1 MRKIFIIIF
10 CCIAVLL
17 TGYVGY
23 RSYKVWKCSHL
34 MSLAHQFLAKA
45 DGRRSALLC
54 VQQVLRSD
62 PRNLDATRVM
72 AQLTEAARSPSALL
86 WWSRVVELN
95 PHSLDDRL
103 ALAQTAMLMR
113 DYATATNALGG
124 VDQAGRNT
132 VAYHN
137 VAGTVAAAAN
147 QTALAEAQFL
157 EATRLDPEN
166 QSVQLNLAVVRL
178 HGTNLP
184 ALTQARDSLK
194 QLSSNATNSFL
205 RCQALRE
212 LAFDALRH
220 RQGDEALLLS
230 KQLLQ
235 ETNSTFHDRLLRLDV
250 LQETQIAGFRPALT
264 AFQHE
269 AVGDPGKIYELAT
282 WQMANTSPQDA
293 LTWLRTLPPNT
304 QTNQS
309 VELLVAECFTM
320 LRDWR
325 GLQSSIERQNWAE
338 LEFVRH
344 AFLSRALR
352 GQELPDSAK
361 VEWERALQAANG
373 QKAGLVML
381 LRLAAQ
387 WNWQSE
393 GEDILWTIVNRY
405 PGEQW
410 AIQGLSQA
418 MYAGGRTRSLMKLF
432 SQELRRSPSDLAM
445 KNNLA
450 MTALLLDAQE
460 LKPYDLA
467 REVYQKSP
475 TNASYVST
483 YAFSLYLQGKNAE
496 ALKVIKTLKP
506 GELQDPSIAGYYG
519 LILKATGDRARA
531 RAYLDWTAKARLL
544 PEEKKLFDQAKAGL

>member
-1 MRKIFIIIF
+1 
-10 CCIAVLL
+10 
-17 TGYVGY
+17 
-23 RSYKVWKCSHL
+23 
-34 MSLAHQFLAKA
+34 
-45 DGRRSALLC
+45 
-54 VQQVLRSD
+54 
-62 PRNLDATRVM
+62 
-72 AQLTEAARSPSALL
+72 
-86 WWSRVVELN
+86 
-95 PHSLDDRL
+95 
-103 ALAQTAMLMR
+103 
-113 DYATATNALGG
+113 

-137 VAGTVAAAAN
+137 VAGAVAAGAN
-147 QTALAEAQFL
+147 QTAQAEAQFL
-157 EATRLDPEN
+157 EAAMLDPEN

-178 HGTNLP
+178 HGTNL
-184 ALTQARDSLK
+184 AAVTEARDSLK

-220 RQGDEALLLS
+220 RQGDQALLLS

-235 ETNSTFHDRLLRLDV
+235 ETNSTFQDRLLRLDV
-250 LQETQIAGFRPALT
+250 LQETQPAGFRPALT
-264 AFQHE
+264 AFEHE
-269 AVGDPGKIYELAT
+269 AGGDPGKIYELAT
-282 WQMANTSPQDA
+282 WQMAKTSPQDA
-293 LTWLRTLPPNT
+293 LTWLRTLPSNT

-309 VELLVAECFTM
+309 VELLVAECCTM

-325 GLQSSIERQNWAE
+325 GLQSSVAKQNWAE

-352 GQELPDSAK
+352 GQELADSAK
-361 VEWERALQAANG
+361 VEWELALKAANG
-373 QKAGLVML
+373 QKGTLAML

-393 GEDILWTIVNRY
+393 SEEILWTIINRY
-405 PGEQW
+405 PGEQR
-410 AIQGLSQA
+410 AIQTLGQV
-418 MYAGGRTRSLMKLF
+418 MYAGGRTRSLMQLY
-432 SQELRRSPSDLAM
+432 SQEAKRVPADLSA

-506 GELQDPSIAGYYG
+506 QELQDPSIAGYYG

-531 RAYLDWTAKARLL
+531 RAYLDWSAKARLL
-544 PEEKKLFDQAKAGL
+544 PEEKKLFDKAKAGL

>member
-1 MRKIFIIIF
+1 MRKTFIIIF

-17 TGYVGY
+17 AGYAGY
-23 RSYKVWKCSHL
+23 RGYNVWKSSHL
-34 MSLAHQFLAKA
+34 MGLAHQFLAKA
-45 DGRRSALLC
+45 DGRNALLC
-54 VQQVLRSD
+54 VQQVLRSN

-86 WWSRVVELN
+86 WRSRVVELN

-103 ALAQTAMLMR
+103 ALAQTALMMR

-124 VDQAGRNT
+124 VDPAGKKT

-137 VAGTVAAAAN
+137 VAGAVAAGAN

-157 EATRLDPEN
+157 EAAMLDPEN

-184 ALTQARDSLK
+184 AITQARDSLR
-194 QLSSNATNSFL
+194 QLSSNSTNSFL

-235 ETNSTFHDRLLRLDV
+235 ETNSTFKDRLLRLDV
-250 LQETQIAGFRPALT
+250 LQQAQPAGFRPALT

-269 AVGDPGKIYELAT
+269 AGSDPGKIYELAT

-293 LTWLRTLPPNT
+293 LTWLRTLPSNT

-309 VELLVAECFTM
+309 VELLAAECFTT

-325 GLQSSIERQNWAE
+325 GLQSFIEKQNWAE

-352 GQELPDSAK
+352 GQELVDSAK
-361 VEWERALQAANG
+361 VEWERALSTANG
-373 QKAGLVML
+373 QKGSLVML
-381 LRLAAQ
+381 LRLAAA
-387 WNWQSE
+387 WNWQTE
-393 GEDILWTIVNRY
+393 GEDILWTIVNRN

-410 AIQGLSQA
+410 AIQSLSQA
-418 MYAGGRTRSLMKLF
+418 LYAGGRTRSLMQLF
-432 SQELRRSPSDLAM
+432 GQESKRVPSDLSM

-460 LKPYDLA
+460 IKPYDLA

-475 TNASYVST
+475 TNSSYVST

-506 GELQDPSIAGYYG
+506 QELQDPSVAGYYG

-531 RAYLDWTAKARLL
+531 RAYLDWASKARLL
-544 PEEKKLFDQAKAGL
+544 PEEKKLFDKAKAGL

>member
-1 MRKIFIIIF
+1 MRKTFIIIL

-23 RSYKVWKCSHL
+23 RSYNVWKCSHL

-45 DGRRSALLC
+45 DGRNAVLC

-62 PRNLDATRVM
+62 PHNLDATRVM

-86 WWSRVVELN
+86 WRTRVVELN

-103 ALAQTAMLMR
+103 ALAQTALMMR
-113 DYATATNALGG
+113 DHATATNALGG
-124 VDQAGRNT
+124 VDQAGQST

-137 VAGTVAAAAN
+137 VAGAVAAAAN
-147 QTALAEAQFL
+147 QSALAEAQFL
-157 EATRLDPEN
+157 EAAMLDPQN

-178 HGTNLP
+178 HGTNL
-184 ALTQARDSLK
+184 AAITEARDSLK
-194 QLSSNATNSFL
+194 QLSSYATNSFL

-220 RQGDEALLLS
+220 RQGDQALGLS

-235 ETNSTFHDRLLRLDV
+235 ETNSTFKDRLLRLDV
-250 LQETQIAGFRPALT
+250 LQETQPAGFRPALT
-264 AFQHE
+264 AFEHE
-269 AVGDPGKIYELAT
+269 AGGDPGKIYELAT
-282 WQMANTSPQDA
+282 WQMAKSSPQDA
-293 LTWLRTLPPNT
+293 LTWLRTLPSNT

-309 VELLVAECFTM
+309 VELLVAECCTM
-320 LRDWR
+320 LKDWR
-325 GLQSSIERQNWAE
+325 GLQSSIARQNWAE

-352 GQELPDSAK
+352 GQELTDSAK
-361 VEWERALQAANG
+361 AEWEQALKAANG
-373 QKAGLVML
+373 QKGSLVML
-381 LRLAAQ
+381 LRQAAQ

-393 GEDILWTIVNRY
+393 GEDILWTIINRY

-410 AIQGLSQA
+410 AIQTLSQA
-418 MYAGGRTRSLMKLF
+418 LYAGGRTRSLMQLY
-432 SQELRRSPSDLAM
+432 SQESKRVPSDLSA

-450 MTALLLDAQE
+450 MTGLLLDAQE
-460 LKPYDLA
+460 FKPYDLA

-483 YAFSLYLQGKNAE
+483 YAFALYLQGKNAE

-506 GELQDPSIAGYYG
+506 QELQDPSIAGYYG

-531 RAYLDWTAKARLL
+531 RAYLDWTVKARLL
-544 PEEKKLFDQAKAGL
+544 PEEKKLFDNAKAGL

>member
-1 MRKIFIIIF
+1 MRKTFIIIL
-10 CCIAVLL
+10 CLIAVLL

-34 MSLAHQFLAKA
+34 MSLAHQFLAKS
-45 DGRRSALLC
+45 DERNALLC
-54 VQQVLRSD
+54 VQQVLRSE

-95 PHSLDDRL
+95 PHSLEDRL
-103 ALAQTAMLMR
+103 ALAQTAMRMR

-124 VDQAGRNT
+124 VDQADKST

-137 VAGTVAAAAN
+137 IAGAVAAAAN
-147 QTALAEAQFL
+147 QTALAESQFL
-157 EATRLDPEN
+157 EAAMLDPQN

-178 HGTNLP
+178 LSTNL
-184 ALTQARDSLK
+184 ATLTEARDSLR
-194 QLSSNATNSFL
+194 QLSSNGTNSFL
-205 RCQALRE
+205 RSQALRE
-212 LAFDALRH
+212 LALDALRH
-220 RQGDEALLLS
+220 RQGDQALLLS

-235 ETNSTFHDRLLRLDV
+235 ETNSTFQDRLLRLKV
-250 LQETQIAGFRPALT
+250 LQETQPAGFRPALT

-269 AVGDPGKIYELAT
+269 AASDPGKTFELAT

-293 LTWLRTLPPNT
+293 LTWLWTLPSNM

-309 VELLVAECFTM
+309 VELLVAECCTM

-325 GLQSSIERQNWAE
+325 GLQSSIAKQNWAE

-352 GQELPDSAK
+352 GQDLADSAK
-361 VEWERALQAANG
+361 AEWELALQAAHG
-373 QKAGLVML
+373 QKASLVML
-381 LRLAAQ
+381 LRLTAQ
-387 WNWQSE
+387 WNWESE

-410 AIQGLSQA
+410 AVQGLSQA
-418 MYAGGRTRSLMKLF
+418 LYTSGRTRSLMQLF
-432 SQELRRSPSDLAM
+432 SQESQRVPSDLSA

-467 REVYQKSP
+467 REVYQASP

-506 GELQDPSIAGYYG
+506 GELEAPSIAGYYG
-519 LILKATGDRARA
+519 LILMVTGDRARA
-531 RAYLDWTAKARLL
+531 KAYLDWSAKATLL
-544 PEEKKLFDQAKAGL
+544 PEEKKLFNKAKAGL

>member
-1 MRKIFIIIF
+1 MRKTFIIIL
-10 CCIAVLL
+10 CCVAVLL

-23 RSYKVWKCSHL
+23 RSYKVWKCNHL

-45 DGRRSALLC
+45 DGRNALLC

-62 PRNLDATRVM
+62 PRNLDATRLM
-72 AQLTEAARSPSALL
+72 AQLTEASRSPSALL

-103 ALAQTAMLMR
+103 ALAQTAVLMR

-124 VDQAGRNT
+124 VDQAGKST

-137 VAGTVAAAAN
+137 EAGAVAAAAN
-147 QTALAEAQFL
+147 QTALAEEQFL
-157 EATRLDPEN
+157 EAAMLDPQN
-166 QSVQLNLAVVRL
+166 QNVQLNLAVVRL
-178 HGTNLP
+178 QSTNL
-184 ALTQARDSLK
+184 AAVTEARDSLR
-194 QLSSNATNSFL
+194 QLSSSATNSFL

-220 RQGDEALLLS
+220 RQADQALSLS

-235 ETNSTFHDRLLRLDV
+235 QTNSTFQDRLLRLDV
-250 LQETQIAGFRPALT
+250 LQETQPAGFRPALT

-269 AVGDPGKIYELAT
+269 AAGDPREIAELAT

-293 LTWLRTLPPNT
+293 LTWLRTLPANT

-309 VELLVAECFTM
+309 VELLVAECYTT
-320 LRDWR
+320 LLDWR
-325 GLQSSIERQNWAE
+325 GLQSSLAKQNWAE

-344 AFLSRALR
+344 AFMSRALR
-352 GQELPDSAK
+352 GQDMADSAK
-361 VEWERALQAANG
+361 AEWELALKGANG
-373 QKAGLVML
+373 QKGSLVML

-393 GEDILWTIVNRY
+393 GEDLLWTIVNRY

-410 AIQGLSQA
+410 AIQSLSQA
-418 MYAGGRTRSLMKLF
+418 LYAGGRTRSLMQLF
-432 SQELRRSPSDLAM
+432 SQESKRVPSDLST

-450 MTALLLDAQE
+450 MTALLLEAQE

-467 REVYQKSP
+467 REVYQASP

-483 YAFSLYLQGKNAE
+483 YAFSLYLQGKSAD
-496 ALKVIKTLKP
+496 ALKVMRTLKP

-544 PEEKKLFDQAKAGL
+544 PEEKKLFATAKAGL

>member
-1 MRKIFIIIF
+1 M
-10 CCIAVLL
+10 
-17 TGYVGY
+17 
-23 RSYKVWKCSHL
+23 
-34 MSLAHQFLAKA
+34 
-45 DGRRSALLC
+45 
-54 VQQVLRSD
+54 
-62 PRNLDATRVM
+62 
-72 AQLTEAARSPSALL
+72 
-86 WWSRVVELN
+86 
-95 PHSLDDRL
+95 
-103 ALAQTAMLMR
+103 
-113 DYATATNALGG
+113 
-124 VDQAGRNT
+124 
-132 VAYHN
+132 
-137 VAGTVAAAAN
+137 
-147 QTALAEAQFL
+147 
-157 EATRLDPEN
+157 LDPEN

-178 HGTNLP
+178 HGTNL
-184 ALTQARDSLK
+184 AAVTEARDSLK

-220 RQGDEALLLS
+220 RQADEALLLS

-235 ETNSTFHDRLLRLDV
+235 ETNSAFQDRLLRLDV
-250 LQETQIAGFRPALT
+250 LQETQPAGFRPALT

-269 AVGDPGKIYELAT
+269 AGGDPGKISELAT
-282 WQMANTSPQDA
+282 WQMAKTSPQDA
-293 LTWLRTLPPNT
+293 LAWLRTLPSNT
-304 QTNQS
+304 RTNQS
-309 VELLVAECFTM
+309 VELLVAECCTM

-325 GLQSSIERQNWAE
+325 GLQSSIEQQNWAE

-352 GQELPDSAK
+352 GQELADSAK
-361 VEWERALQAANG
+361 VEWELALKAANG
-373 QKAGLVML
+373 QKGSLVML

-410 AIQGLSQA
+410 AIQSLSQA
-418 MYAGGRTRSLMKLF
+418 MYAGGRTRSLMQLF
-432 SQELRRSPSDLAM
+432 GQESKRVPSDLSM

-467 REVYQKSP
+467 REVYQASP
-475 TNASYVST
+475 TNASFVST

-531 RAYLDWTAKARLL
+531 RAYLDWTSKVHLL
-544 PEEKKLFDQAKAGL
+544 PEEKKLFDKAKAGL

>member
-1 MRKIFIIIF
+1 MRKTFIIIF

-17 TGYVGY
+17 AGYAGY
-23 RSYKVWKCSHL
+23 RGYNVWKSSHL
-34 MSLAHQFLAKA
+34 MGLAHQFLAKA
-45 DGRRSALLC
+45 DGRNALLC
-54 VQQVLRSD
+54 VQQVLRSN

-86 WWSRVVELN
+86 WRSRVVELN

-103 ALAQTAMLMR
+103 ALAQTALMMR

-124 VDQAGRNT
+124 VDTAGKKT

-137 VAGTVAAAAN
+137 VAGAVAAGAN

-157 EATRLDPEN
+157 EAAMLDPEN
-166 QSVQLNLAVVRL
+166 QSVQMNLAVVRL

-184 ALTQARDSLK
+184 AITQARDSLR
-194 QLSSNATNSFL
+194 QLSSNSTNSFL

-235 ETNSTFHDRLLRLDV
+235 ETNSTFKDRLLQLEV
-250 LQETQIAGFRPALT
+250 LQETQPAGFRPALT

-269 AVGDPGKIYELAT
+269 AGNDTVKIYELAA

-293 LTWLRTLPPNT
+293 LTWLRTLPSNT

-309 VELLVAECFTM
+309 VELLAAERFST

-325 GLQSSIERQNWAE
+325 ELQSSIEKQNWAE

-352 GQELPDSAK
+352 GQELVDSAK
-361 VEWERALQAANG
+361 AEWELALKAANG
-373 QKAGLVML
+373 QKEGLVML
-381 LRLAAQ
+381 LRLAAA
-387 WNWQSE
+387 WNWQTE
-393 GEDILWTIVNRY
+393 GEDILWVIVNRF

-410 AIQGLSQA
+410 AIQSLSQA
-418 MYAGGRTRSLMKLF
+418 LYAGGRTRSLMQLF
-432 SQELRRSPSDLAM
+432 GQESKRVSSDFSM

-475 TNASYVST
+475 TNSSYVST

-506 GELQDPSIAGYYG
+506 QELQDPAIAGYYG

-531 RAYLDWTAKARLL
+531 RAYLDWTSKARLL
-544 PEEKKLFDQAKAGL
+544 PEEKKLFDNAKAGL

>member
-1 MRKIFIIIF
+1 MRKTFIIIL

-23 RSYKVWKCSHL
+23 RSYNVWKCSHL

-45 DGRRSALLC
+45 DGRNALLC
-54 VQQVLRSD
+54 VQRVLRSD
-62 PRNLDATRVM
+62 PHNLDATRVM

-86 WWSRVVELN
+86 WRTRVVELN

-103 ALAQTAMLMR
+103 ALAQTALMMR
-113 DYATATNALGG
+113 DHATATNALGG
-124 VDQAGRNT
+124 VDQAGQST

-137 VAGTVAAAAN
+137 VAGAVAAAAN
-147 QTALAEAQFL
+147 QSALAEAQFL
-157 EATRLDPEN
+157 EAAMLDPQN

-178 HGTNLP
+178 HGTNL
-184 ALTQARDSLK
+184 AAITEARDSLK
-194 QLSSNATNSFL
+194 QLSSYATNSFL

-220 RQGDEALLLS
+220 RQGDQALGLS

-235 ETNSTFHDRLLRLDV
+235 ETNSTFKDRLLRLDV
-250 LQETQIAGFRPALT
+250 LQATQPAGFRPALT
-264 AFQHE
+264 AFERE
-269 AVGDPGKIYELAT
+269 AGGDPGKIYELAT
-282 WQMANTSPQDA
+282 WQMIKTSPQDA
-293 LTWLRTLPPNT
+293 LTWLRTLPSNT

-309 VELLVAECFTM
+309 VELLVADCCTL

-325 GLQSSIERQNWAE
+325 GLQSSIARQNWAE

-352 GQELPDSAK
+352 GQELTDSAK
-361 VEWERALQAANG
+361 AEWEQALKAANG
-373 QKAGLVML
+373 QKGSLVML

-393 GEDILWTIVNRY
+393 GEDILWTIINRY

-410 AIQGLSQA
+410 AIQTLGQA
-418 MYAGGRTRSLMKLF
+418 MYAGGRTRSLMQLY
-432 SQELRRSPSDLAM
+432 SQESKRVPSDLSA

-450 MTALLLDAQE
+450 MTGLLLDAQE
-460 LKPYDLA
+460 IKPYDLA

-506 GELQDPSIAGYYG
+506 QELQDPSIAGYYG

-531 RAYLDWTAKARLL
+531 RAYLDWTVKARLL
-544 PEEKKLFDQAKAGL
+544 PEEKKLFDNAKAGL

>member
-1 MRKIFIIIF
+1 MRKTFIIIF
-10 CCIAVLL
+10 CLIAVLL

-23 RSYKVWKCSHL
+23 RSYNVWKCSHL
-34 MSLAHQFLAKA
+34 MGLAHQFLNRA
-45 DGRRSALLC
+45 DERNALLC

-62 PRNLDATRVM
+62 PHNLDATRVM
-72 AQLTEAARSPSALL
+72 AQLTEAARSPTALL

-103 ALAQTAMLMR
+103 ALAQSAMMTR
-113 DYATATNALGG
+113 DYTTATNALGG
-124 VDQAGRNT
+124 VDQAGQNT
-132 VAYHN
+132 AVYHN
-137 VAGTVAAAAN
+137 VAGAVAAAAN
-147 QTALAEAQFL
+147 HPAQAEAQFL
-157 EATRLDPEN
+157 EAARLDPQN

-178 HGTNLP
+178 HGTNLTT
-184 ALTQARDSLK
+184 LTEARTTLK

-212 LAFDALRH
+212 LALDALHH
-220 RQGDEALLLS
+220 RQGDEALILS

-235 ETNSTFHDRLLRLDV
+235 ETNSTFQDRLLRLNV
-250 LQETQIAGFRPALT
+250 LQEIQPAGLKLALT

-269 AVGDPGKIYELAT
+269 AGNDPGKISELAT
-282 WQMANTSPQDA
+282 WQMANTSPQDV
-293 LTWLRTLPPNT
+293 LTWLRTLPPGT
-304 QTNQS
+304 QTNES
-309 VELLVAECFTM
+309 LELLVAECFTM

-325 GLQSSIERQNWAE
+325 ELQSSIERQNWGE

-344 AFLSRALR
+344 AFLSQSLR

-361 VEWERALQAANG
+361 AEWELALQAANG

-381 LRLAAQ
+381 LRLATQ
-387 WNWQSE
+387 WNRQSE

-410 AIQGLSQA
+410 AIQALSQA
-418 MYAGGRTRSLMKLF
+418 LYAGGRTRSLMQLF
-432 SQELRRSPSDLAM
+432 SQEFQRNPSDLSL

-460 LKPYDLA
+460 YKPYDLA

-483 YAFSLYLQGKNAE
+483 YAFSLYLQGKNTE
-496 ALKVIKTLKP
+496 ALKAIKTLTP
-506 GELQDPSIAGYYG
+506 GELQSPSVAGYYG
-519 LILKATGDRARA
+519 LILKATGDRVRA
-531 RAYLDWTAKARLL
+531 RAYLDWSAKARLL
-544 PEEKKLFDQAKAGL
+544 PEEKQLFANAKAGL

>member
-1 MRKIFIIIF
+1 MRKAFIIIL

-17 TGYVGY
+17 AGYVGY
-23 RSYKVWKCSHL
+23 RSYTVWKCSHL
-34 MSLAHQFLAKA
+34 MGLAHQFLAKS
-45 DGRRSALLC
+45 DERNALLC

-62 PRNLDATRVM
+62 PHNLDATRVM
-72 AQLTEAARSPSALL
+72 AQLTVAARSPSAPL

-95 PHSLDDRL
+95 PNSLDDRL
-103 ALAQTAMLMR
+103 ALAQAAMVMG
-113 DYATATNALGG
+113 DFATATNALGG

-132 VAYHN
+132 VAYYN

-157 EATRLDPEN
+157 KAAMLDPEN

-178 HGTNLP
+178 HGTNLEE
-184 ALTQARDSLK
+184 LTEARDSLR
-194 QLSSNATNSFL
+194 QLSSNATNSFR

-212 LAFDALRH
+212 LALDALRH
-220 RQGDEALLLS
+220 RQADQALLLS

-235 ETNSTFHDRLLRLDV
+235 ETNSTFQDRLLRLDV
-250 LQETQIAGFRPALT
+250 LQATQPVGFRPALA

-269 AVGDPGKIYELAT
+269 AGGDPGKISALAT

-293 LTWLRTLPPNT
+293 LSWLRTLPPT
-304 QTNQS
+304 AQTNQS
-309 VELLVAECFTM
+309 VELLVAECCTM
-320 LRDWR
+320 LQDWR

-338 LEFVRH
+338 LDFVRH

-352 GQELPDSAK
+352 GQDLTDSAK
-361 VEWERALQAANG
+361 AEWERALQAANG

-387 WNWQSE
+387 WNWPSE

-410 AIQGLSQA
+410 AVQTLSKA
-418 MYAGGRTRSLMKLF
+418 LYAGGRTRSLMQLF
-432 SQELRRSPSDLAM
+432 SQEVQRVPSDLSA
-445 KNNLA
+445 KNDLA
-450 MTALLLDAQE
+450 MTSLLLNAQE
-460 LKPYDLA
+460 HKPYDLA
-467 REVYQKSP
+467 RDVYQKSP
-475 TNASYVST
+475 TNAFYVST

-496 ALKVIKTLKP
+496 ALKVMKTLKP
-506 GELQDPSIAGYYG
+506 GELQDPARAGYYG

-531 RAYLDWTAKARLL
+531 RTYLDWSAKAHLL

>member
-17 TGYVGY
+17 GGYVGY
-23 RSYKVWKCSHL
+23 RSYSVWKRSHL
-34 MSLAHQFLAKA
+34 MGLAHQFLAKA
-45 DGRRSALLC
+45 DGRNALLC

-62 PRNLDATRVM
+62 PHNLDATRVM

-86 WWSRVVELN
+86 WWSRVVELS

-103 ALAQTAMLMR
+103 ALAHTAMVMR

-137 VAGTVAAAAN
+137 VAGAVAAGAN
-147 QTALAEAQFL
+147 QTALAEAQFM
-157 EATRLDPEN
+157 EAARLDPQN

-178 HGTNLP
+178 HGSNLP

-194 QLSSNATNSFL
+194 QLGSNATNSFL

-235 ETNSTFHDRLLRLDV
+235 ETNSTFKDRLLRLDV
-250 LQETQIAGFRPALT
+250 LQEVQTAGFKPALT

-269 AVGDPGKIYELAT
+269 AGDDPGKIYELAT
-282 WQMANTSPQDA
+282 WQMAKASPQDA
-293 LTWLRTLPPNT
+293 LTWLRTLPSNT

-309 VELLVAECFTM
+309 VELLVAECCTM
-320 LRDWR
+320 LQDWR

-352 GQELPDSAK
+352 SQGLADSSK
-361 VEWERALQAANG
+361 VEWEQALKAANG
-373 QKAGLVML
+373 QKGSLVML
-381 LRLAAQ
+381 LRLAAA
-387 WNWQSE
+387 WNWQTE
-393 GEDILWTIVNRY
+393 GEDILLTIVNRY

-410 AIQGLSQA
+410 AMQSLSRA
-418 MYAGGRTRSLMKLF
+418 MYAGGRTRSLMQLF
-432 SQELRRSPSDLAM
+432 SQESKRVPSDLSM

-450 MTALLLDAQE
+450 MTALLLGAQE

-467 REVYQKSP
+467 RQVYQQSP

-483 YAFSLYLQGKNAE
+483 YAFSLYRQGKNAE
-496 ALKVIKTLKP
+496 ALKVMKTLSP
-506 GELQDPSIAGYYG
+506 GELQNPSVAGYYG
-519 LILKATGDRARA
+519 LILKATGDRAKA
-531 RAYLDWTAKARLL
+531 RAYLAWTAKAQLL
-544 PEEKKLFDQAKAGL
+544 PEEKILFDQARAGL